1 MHMIRDRKVGV
12 VIPALNEEKSIGKVV
27 ASVPDW
33 VDDIVVVD
41 NGSTD
46 ATAEIAANCGASVV
60 AENEAG
66 YGAACH
72 RGIAHI
78 DDADIIVFVD
88 GDLSDY
94 PEEMHLLVEP
104 IADGHAQLVIGSRTL
119 GTAQRGSLTPQ
130 QRFGNAFACFL
141 IHRIWGKKYS
151 DLGPFRAIAVDA
163 LKQINMRDRGYGWTV
178 EMQVRAVQ
186 EGMAVMEVPVRYRKR
201 IGKSKISGTVKG
213 TVLAGFTIIS
223 TIVTA
228 ALSGPGRHTRT

>member
-1 MHMIRDRKVGV
+1 MFRDRKVGV
-12 VIPALNEEKSIGKVV
+12 VIPALNEEQSIGKVV
-27 ASVPDW
+27 ASIPDW

-46 ATAEIAANCGASVV
+46 ATAEVAANCGASVV

-66 YGAACH
+66 YGAACQ

-78 DDADIIVFVD
+78 GNADIIIFVD

-94 PEEMHLLVEP
+94 PEEVHLLVEP
-104 IADGHAQLVIGSRTL
+104 IADGHAELVIGTRTL

-151 DLGPFRAIAVDA
+151 DLGPFRAIAADA

-186 EGMAVMEVPVRYRKR
+186 EGMAVVEVPVRYRKR
-201 IGKSKISGTVKG
+201 IGKSKISGTVRG

-228 ALSGPGRHTRT
+228 AFSGPGRRTRA